1 MLTLD
6 FENWVLKYLEG
17 RLVLRVDK
25 MKMAIHS
32 VVFENISYLRME
44 LQAVPPSVLHPPMT
58 EKILGM
64 KILQHVFKKLKPSDG
79 SKFDFQIENEVREIF
94 KTWIDEMVQDFL
106 EERQGGIRCLQQAIF
121 SL

>member
-1 MLTLD
+1 
-6 FENWVLKYLEG
+6 
-17 RLVLRVDK
+17 
-25 MKMAIHS
+25 
-32 VVFENISYLRME
+32 
-44 LQAVPPSVLHPPMT
+44 MT

-106 EERQGGIRCLQQAIF
+106 EER
-121 SL
+121 